1 MINALFATFQYI
13 QRDYMTLV
21 EVLEPQISVKTKD
34 EIASTMVNI
43 LQKLGKAPDFL
54 SDIVMAEVDRLG
66 EWAKMINY
74 KLYAQKSDDL

>member
-1 MINALFATFQYI
+1 MYYLQYI

-66 EWAKMINY
+66 K
-74 KLYAQKSDDL
+74 